1 MDFAQLLPKRALT
14 AAVVA
19 GTAVGLSGCF
29 DLAQK
34 VAVHQGDSG
43 TYDIEIAAQGLVGD
57 ALSDKHHHVDIG
69 DDDDDNKGV
78 THVQHKGDV
87 TTRTTE
93 FAFKDL
99 GALHLGDETMNLRVK
114 GKEGDLTQVNFHRS
128 FQIGHARHRH
138 DDEDDHMGR
147 DVLQSM
153 FGGHSYTFAVWL
165 PGKIEHIAPV
175 RVGNHTVSP
184 TVWGDAYGHTLIW
197 KMPLTD
203 MFMAENVDFDVDF
216 AAKGDFHDAQSLP
229 SAHHRHHHHD
239 DDDDD
244 DND

>member
-1 MDFAQLLPKRALT
+1 MEFVQLLPKRALT
-14 AAVVA
+14 AAVIA

-34 VAVHQGDSG
+34 VAVHSDNSG
-43 TYDIEIAAQGLVGD
+43 SYAVEIAANGIVGEG
-57 ALSDKHHHVDIG
+57 LSDKHHHVDIDVG
-69 DDDDDNKGV
+69 DDDDKGV
-78 THVQHKGDV
+78 THVRHQGDMTV
-87 TTRTTE
+87 RTTE

-99 GALHLGDETMNLRVK
+99 SGLRLGDETVGLHVK
-114 GKEGDLTQVNFHRS
+114 GKTDGLTEVNFHRN

-138 DDEDDHMGR
+138 DDDDDHVGR

-153 FGGHSYTFAVWL
+153 FGGHTYTFAVWL
-165 PGKIEHIAPV
+165 PGKIERIAPV
-175 RVGNHTVSP
+175 RVGNRTVSP

-203 MFMAENVDFDVDF
+203 MFLAENVDFDVDF
-216 AAKGDFHDAQSLP
+216 AAKGDFHDSQSQP
-229 SAHHRHHHHD
+229 SLHRGHHHHD

-244 DND
+244 DD

>member
-1 MDFAQLLPKRALT
+1 MEFAQLLPKRALT
-14 AAVVA
+14 AIVLT

-34 VAVHQGDSG
+34 VAVRSNSSG
-43 TYDIEIAAQGLVGD
+43 SYSVEIAANGLVGD
-57 ALSDKHHHVDIG
+57 ALGDDKHRHVDIG
-69 DDDDDNKGV
+69 DDDDKGV
-78 THVQHKGDV
+78 THIRRQGDMTV
-87 TTRTTE
+87 HTTE

-99 GALHLGDETMNLRVK
+99 NGLHLGDESVGLHVK

-138 DDEDDHMGR
+138 DEDDDHVGH

-153 FGGHSYTFAVWL
+153 FGGHTYEFAVWL

-175 RVGNHTVSP
+175 RVDGHTVSP
-184 TVWGDAYGHTLIW
+184 VVWGDAYGHTLIW
-197 KMPLTD
+197 KMPLSD
-203 MFMAENVDFDVDF
+203 AFMSENIDFDVDF
-216 AAKGDFHDAQSLP
+216 AAKGDFHDAKSQP
-229 SAHHRHHHHD
+229 SEHHHHHHD
-239 DDDDD
+239 NDDDDD

>member
-1 MDFAQLLPKRALT
+1 MEFVQLLPKRALT

-34 VAVHQGDSG
+34 VAVHSNSSG
-43 TYDIEIAAQGLVGD
+43 SYAIEIAAQGIVGQG
-57 ALSDKHHHVDIG
+57 LGDKHGHVDIG
-69 DDDDDNKGV
+69 DDDDNKGV
-78 THVQHKGDV
+78 THVRHDGD
-87 TTRTTE
+87 TTVRTTE

-99 GALHLGDETMNLRVK
+99 SALKLGDETVGLHVK
-114 GKEGDLTQVNFHRS
+114 GRKDDLTEVNFHRS
-128 FQIGHARHRH
+128 FQIGHARQRRE
-138 DDEDDHMGR
+138 DEDHIGR
-147 DVLQSM
+147 EVLQSM

-175 RVGNHTVSP
+175 RVAGHTVAP
-184 TVWGDAYGHTLIW
+184 MVWGDAYGHTLIW

-203 MFMAENVDFDVDF
+203 AFMSENIDFDVDF
-216 AAKGDFHDAQSLP
+216 AAKGDFHDAHSMP
-229 SAHHRHHHHD
+229 SAHHHNHHHD

-244 DND
+244 ND